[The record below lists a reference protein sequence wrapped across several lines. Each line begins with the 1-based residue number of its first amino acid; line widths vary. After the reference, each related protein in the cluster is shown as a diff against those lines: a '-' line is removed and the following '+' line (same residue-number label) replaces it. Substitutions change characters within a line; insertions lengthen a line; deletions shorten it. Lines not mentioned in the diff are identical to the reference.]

1 MIEFFFE
8 NSRLIIEGIFA
19 ISALISFLFIYRLN
33 VINLYLGWG
42 LFVFGLWIEFI
53 DEFTVRTGFITIY
66 LDGLLVSTGLII
78 TTYGFYSLM
87 KKDENLKNKLKARN
101 YDYETILKNTQDAI
115 FLIDVKE
122 DKFIYRR
129 VNLAFKK
136 LTGISAEEIEGKTPQ
151 EVIGVKQG
159 QKLKNNY
166 RKCINKEKIINYN
179 QELSLPQGK
188 KVWHTRLSPVF
199 NEEGKITQIVGSSKD
214 ITKLKEVGKDLAV
227 SKNRYKQL
235 FDEAPVGLVKY
246 DLNGNIINLNNKLVE
261 MLASPGKEAS
271 LGFNIFELP
280 GLEKLQEDVKLAI
293 EKDTTISNEFHYE
306 SHWGKELWAEY
317 HINPLTRHGVEE
329 VIVSFNDITDKKEAE
344 EEMIYLSFHDQ
355 LTGLYN
361 RRYFENELKRLDD
374 SRSLPIS
381 IIIADLDDLKKIND
395 NYGHDEGDKYIKI
408 ASQIL
413 KESTRSEDIVARI
426 GGDEFALILPETD
439 RKAAERLTKRI
450 CNKCSDYNQNEELS
464 LPVKLSVGFAVKED
478 KNVAINEIYKQA
490 DQDMYRMKK
499 ANNKL
504 R

>member
-1 MIEFFFE
+1 MINFFFE
-8 NSRLIIEGIFA
+8 NSCLIIEGIFA
-19 ISALISFLFIYRLN
+19 ISALISFLFIYKLN

-66 LDGLLVSTGLII
+66 LDGLLVSIGLII

-87 KKDENLKNKLKARN
+87 RKNEKLKNKLKLRN

-122 DKFIYRR
+122 DKFIYCQ
-129 VNLAFKK
+129 VNSAFKK
-136 LTGISAEEIEGKTPQ
+136 LTGISAEAIKGKTPQ

-159 QKLKNNY
+159 TKLKNNCK
-166 RKCINKEKIINYN
+166 KCINEEKSIIYN
-179 QELSLPQGK
+179 QELSLAQGE

-199 NEEGKITQIVGSSKD
+199 NKEGKIIKIVGSLKD
-214 ITKLKEVGKDLAV
+214 ITKLKEAGKDLAV

-235 FDEAPVGLVKY
+235 FDEAPIGLVKY
-246 DLNGNIINLNNKLVE
+246 DLDGNIINLNNKLVE
-261 MLASPGKEAS
+261 ILASPGKEAS
-271 LGFNIFELP
+271 LGFNISELP

-306 SHWGKELWAEY
+306 SYWGKELWAEY
-317 HINPLTRHGVEE
+317 HINPLTRHGLEE
-329 VIVSFNDITDKKEAE
+329 VIVSFNDITDKKESE

-355 LTGLYN
+355 LTDLYN
-361 RRYFENELKRLDD
+361 RRYFENELKRLND

-439 RKAAERLTKRI
+439 RKAAEKLTKRI
-450 CNKCSDYNQNEELS
+450 CDKCRGYNQNQELVP
-464 LPVKLSVGFAVKED
+464 PVKLSVGFAVKED
-478 KNVAINEIYKQA
+478 KNIAINEIHKQA
-490 DQDMYRMKK
+490 DQNMYKMKK
-499 ANNKL
+499 SNN